1 MILFLIWANHSEI
14 DEVSRG
20 QGQVISSQHTQ
31 VIENLEGG
39 ILQEMLVYEGQ
50 IVDKGTPLARLSNET
65 AESLYRDALGKSREN
80 TIAIIRLRAEL
91 DDHEPVFPADLAAT
105 SPQII
110 EDQLLFYATR
120 KKQRTAELEVL
131 HSQYVQRAQ
140 EIEEEKNRK
149 QQAERELG
157 LALQQVG
164 MTQGLVARNLYSKVD
179 FLNQQQKVAALQGDI
194 SVLKASIPKAE
205 AAAQEALQKY
215 ELRKAEMNSQIVEEI
230 NKRRAE
236 LASLT
241 ESLAAGSDRV
251 PRTELKSPV
260 RGTIKQIMLKTVG
273 GVAKPGNR
281 SWRSCLWTTP
291 CWWKRAS
298 ARGTSPSS
306 APTRRPWS
314 RSRPMISPSTG
325 DYRAKWSRSA
335 PTPLEDRKGDLFYV
349 AKIRTTGN
357 AIIHRGEQLPIIPG
371 MLCTVDILT
380 GKKTILDFLL
390 KPILKAKQDAL
401 RER

>member
-1 MILFLIWANHSEI
+1 MNNQEKQKRLKEKEQIAFMDEVDAALHRRPRIGARGLSLGTAVAVILFLIWANHSEI

-236 LASLT
+236 RASLP

-273 GVAKPGNR
+273 GVAKPGEPIMEIVP
-281 SWRSCLWTTP
+281 LDDTLLVE
-291 CWWKRAS
+291 
-298 ARGTSPSS
+298 
-306 APTRRPWS
+306 TRIRPGDIAFI
-314 RSRPMISPSTG
+314 RPNQKAMVKVTA
-325 DYRAKWSRSA
+325 Y
-335 PTPLEDRKGDLFYV
+335 
-349 AKIRTTGN
+349 
-357 AIIHRGEQLPIIPG
+357 
-371 MLCTVDILT
+371 
-380 GKKTILDFLL
+380 DFS
-390 KPILKAKQDAL
+390 IFGGIQG
-401 RER
+401 